1 MGRRGSSHR
10 RSWFGTGT
18 MVEIVALL
26 TLSIVGVLGG
36 LIAVGWLLLSGEL
49 TSFDGLLLTSVAL
62 LLVVIFSLNSL
73 WTIRSQEFQRWC
85 NSRQRGKKKE
95 NQAQE
100 KQTA

>member
-1 MGRRGSSHR
+1 
-10 RSWFGTGT
+10 

-26 TLSIVGVLGG
+26 TLSIVGILGG
-36 LIAVGWLLLSGEL
+36 LIAAGWLLFSGEI
-49 TSFDGLLLTSVAL
+49 TSFDGLLLTSVAS
-62 LLVVIFSLNSL
+62 LLVVIFSLNGL